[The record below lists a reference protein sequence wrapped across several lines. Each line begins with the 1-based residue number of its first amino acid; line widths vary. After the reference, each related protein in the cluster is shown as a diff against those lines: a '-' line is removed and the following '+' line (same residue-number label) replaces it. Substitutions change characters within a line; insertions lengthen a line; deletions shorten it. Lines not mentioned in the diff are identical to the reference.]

1 MAKDLGIH
9 AAVPARLSMLL
20 TGPEYKVLE
29 PVIDEFDPAAFKMVA
44 ALERTVRDAHRIV
57 KGVHSSGTFEFR
69 RPGHRDDDET
79 EDIDALAFCRS
90 EFPALLGEW
99 GNVMM
104 DGDEPVEFILTSRF
118 TAVLFATSKRRGGG
132 ADGTRLLVRRGTM
145 ETAFFAYGT
154 PLTSIADAL
163 IAVEQQSP
171 AARRWLDSVATEIA
185 ECNLL
190 TTT

>member
-1 MAKDLGIH
+1 MKDLGIH

-20 TGPEYKVLE
+20 TGPEFKVLE

-44 ALERTVRDAHRIV
+44 TLERIVRDAHRIV
-57 KGVHSSGTFEFR
+57 KGVHSVGVFEYR
-69 RPGHRDDDET
+69 RPGRDADDET
-79 EDIDALAFCRS
+79 KDIDALAFCRS

-118 TAVLFATSKRRGGG
+118 TALLFATSKRRGGG
-132 ADGTRLLVRRGTM
+132 ADGTRLLVRRGAM
-145 ETAFFAYGT
+145 ETAFFVCGK
-154 PLTSIADAL
+154 PLTSIADAI
-163 IAVEQQSP
+163 IAVEQQSA
-171 AARRWLDSVATEIA
+171 AARRWLETVTTEIA

-190 TTT
+190 TRA